1 MPLMGSLFTGVSGLQ
16 TAQNSLNTTA
26 HNLSNIDTSGY
37 VRQQVLLGT
46 SIYNTIRVSANTVS
60 NQQVGSGVT
69 YSKVRQVRD
78 QFLDQTFRRESG
90 RSAFYDVSLKAI
102 EEVENALG
110 ELKTSPFSQ
119 GLSDLW
125 SSVQELAKNPASST
139 IQTLVVQRAAQFVRK
154 SQDVYGELSSYQD
167 NLNIQIKNKVERIN
181 EIGDKIKEYNDGIR
195 EIETAGIENAN
206 DLRDAR
212 NKLLDELSGLA
223 NIDYDTDAFGNINV
237 RLEGND
243 FITTSKCYHIEL
255 QTDVT
260 NGFYTPYWPQNAT
273 IQKSADGTEIINIDN
288 AKVFNMKQT
297 ISAATDTDIGELKSM
312 LFARGDHRAN
322 YTDLDDGLKGE
333 GYYDTYISQSVMMNV
348 QAEFDQLIHAVV
360 TGINRVLAEAS
371 DPATGY
377 LCNEDGSPM
386 QLFTKMTTD
395 AYEFDGSGWNYVP
408 EDPARTETLYTTMNI
423 QVNGDLIKQPT
434 LLNFV
439 RPDKSE
445 DFETV
450 AKMAKL
456 FEEENYILNPNLKT
470 AYNFTDYYN
479 SLISQVSNTGS
490 VMASISSSLE
500 ATVENTDAARDQI
513 MGVSS
518 EEELSHMIKYQN
530 AYNAASRY
538 INVIDEMLEHILTT
552 LGAS

>member
-1 MPLMGSLFTGVSGLQ
+1 
-16 TAQNSLNTTA
+16 
-26 HNLSNIDTSGY
+26 
-37 VRQQVLLGT
+37 
-46 SIYNTIRVSANTVS
+46 
-60 NQQVGSGVT
+60 
-69 YSKVRQVRD
+69 
-78 QFLDQTFRRESG
+78 
-90 RSAFYDVSLKAI
+90 
-102 EEVENALG
+102 
-110 ELKTSPFSQ
+110 
-119 GLSDLW
+119 
-125 SSVQELAKNPASST
+125 
-139 IQTLVVQRAAQFVRK
+139 
-154 SQDVYGELSSYQD
+154 
-167 NLNIQIKNKVERIN
+167 
-181 EIGDKIKEYNDGIR
+181 
-195 EIETAGIENAN
+195 
-206 DLRDAR
+206 
-212 NKLLDELSGLA
+212 
-223 NIDYDTDAFGNINV
+223 
-237 RLEGND
+237 
-243 FITTSKCYHIEL
+243 
-255 QTDVT
+255 
-260 NGFYTPYWPQNAT
+260 
-273 IQKSADGTEIINIDN
+273 
-288 AKVFNMKQT
+288 
-297 ISAATDTDIGELKSM
+297 
-312 LFARGDHRAN
+312 
-322 YTDLDDGLKGE
+322 
-333 GYYDTYISQSVMMNV
+333 
-348 QAEFDQLIHAVV
+348 
-360 TGINRVLAEAS
+360 
-371 DPATGY
+371 
-377 LCNEDGSPM
+377 M

-490 VMASISSSLE
+490 VMASISSSQE